1 MDPSTVDAETSTI
14 FREATMLADGVNEAA
29 HYFEVPMMS
38 HRPINETANSM
49 QQTQINGT
57 QKAHQWFVQH
67 HQFQD
72 SGIQSMENSK
82 APSIVS
88 MNNVGKTAG
97 DEGKCYLVNE
107 SIDSASVKSTT
118 TPVLQAVSSLPSE
131 AENAKRVLPE
141 LIPLLED
148 SDEEVA
154 CRALE
159 MVIHIAKLDSAQPFN
174 DPVITQERII
184 LALSSELKRSF
195 ENKRIIRL
203 TLCALFH
210 ISNRTQGMQLILQSL
225 EQRPR
230 GFVSFLFDLIRCTGI
245 AELACFKY
253 ALLILHNLMTER
265 NVSKRVVEFIREQ
278 KAMSVITECL
288 NEGNEKLLSIIVDI
302 VQILCEKCSEQKA
315 FFIALNGPTL
325 LCNIL
330 SWARYENLLWRTTRL
345 LKSVSVYDPQRI
357 VDSGAY
363 DVLPLNMDH
372 ASQRLVSELLS
383 CTRDL
388 SDMSTNKLDISY
400 LLSRLVQLLGTNDME
415 IRQLCI
421 QSLAN
426 FSANNRRNKEFLY
439 QMDFVGTLRHVLY
452 DTEALMEEMNTS
464 RQMIE
469 VLEDIQ
475 ETALT
480 ALRNLYSGHSFE
492 QEVQQNLLMNN
503 GAEFFLRKLYQMRPT
518 LVRRSLLI
526 LSKAANLDS
535 NIPIFRRTSLQT
547 GVETQTNFAER
558 LIYIL
563 FVSVNKMKQ
572 SKTIEKV
579 NLSELMNLAML
590 ILQRLS
596 RDEVIMRQVTYYLKE
611 YPVISSVNSPVL
623 LPIYILSFSDDS
635 LVQTAITLI
644 NELIEMPEVAIGLS
658 TNREAILVLERILAN
673 EILRSVHSVS
683 RHPIP
688 HHSSCFRPHRT
699 VRRDSSECRT
709 GSTRTHTPNQTISEF
724 DVYIE
729 NDSGYHAT
737 DVSTDFVSSYI
748 SPPTD
753 DYYTNIERYQ
763 SMNITSVSTSRDETA
778 DGMDTA
784 TSSRMSTPRST
795 IRSQQSAFEHTVDRS
810 FS

>member
-14 FREATMLADGVNEAA
+14 FREATMLADGVNETAQ
-29 HYFEVPMMS
+29 YFEMPMMS
-38 HRPINETANSM
+38 HRPPNDAVNPM
-49 QQTQINGT
+49 QQTNGT

-67 HQFQD
+67 HQFHD
-72 SGIQSMENSK
+72 SGIHSMENSK

-88 MNNVGKTAG
+88 MNTVGKTAG

-107 SIDSASVKSTT
+107 SFDSASVKSTT
-118 TPVLQAVSSLPSE
+118 TPILQTVNSLPSE

-148 SDEEVA
+148 ADEEVA

-174 DPVITQERII
+174 DPVITQERVIW
-184 LALSSELKRSF
+184 ALSSELKRSF
-195 ENKRIIRL
+195 GNKRIIRL

-210 ISNRTQGMQLILQSL
+210 ISNRTQGMQLILRSL

-230 GFVSFLFDLIRCTGI
+230 GFVSFLSDLVRCIGI

-278 KAMSVITECL
+278 KALSVITECL

-302 VQILCEKCSEQKA
+302 VQIVCEKSSEQKA

-388 SDMSTNKLDISY
+388 SDMSTNKLDISH

-439 QMDFVGTLRHVLY
+439 QMDFVGALRHVLY

-469 VLEDIQ
+469 ILEDIQ

-492 QEVQQNLLMNN
+492 QEVQHCLLMNN

-547 GVETQTNFAER
+547 GVETETNFTER

-579 NLSELMNLAML
+579 NLNELMNLAML

-596 RDEVIMRQVTYYLKE
+596 RDEVIMRQITYYLKR
-611 YPVISSVNSPVL
+611 ISGCFVL
-623 LPIYILSFSDDS
+623 
-635 LVQTAITLI
+635 Q
-644 NELIEMPEVAIGLS
+644 
-658 TNREAILVLERILAN
+658 
-673 EILRSVHSVS
+673 
-683 RHPIP
+683 
-688 HHSSCFRPHRT
+688 
-699 VRRDSSECRT
+699 
-709 GSTRTHTPNQTISEF
+709 
-724 DVYIE
+724 
-729 NDSGYHAT
+729 
-737 DVSTDFVSSYI
+737 
-748 SPPTD
+748 
-753 DYYTNIERYQ
+753 
-763 SMNITSVSTSRDETA
+763 
-778 DGMDTA
+778 
-784 TSSRMSTPRST
+784 
-795 IRSQQSAFEHTVDRS
+795 
-810 FS
+810 

>member
-118 TPVLQAVSSLPSE
+118 TPVLQA
-131 AENAKRVLPE
+131 
-141 LIPLLED
+141 
-148 SDEEVA
+148 EVA

-302 VQILCEKCSEQKA
+302 VQILCEKCSEQK
-315 FFIALNGPTL
+315 
-325 LCNIL
+325 
-330 SWARYENLLWRTTRL
+330 
-345 LKSVSVYDPQRI
+345 DPQRI

-469 VLEDIQ
+469 

-558 LIYIL
+558 LIYI
-563 FVSVNKMKQ
+563 F
-572 SKTIEKV
+572 
-579 NLSELMNLAML
+579 ELMNLAML

-596 RDEVIMRQVTYYLKE
+596 RDEVIMRQVTYYLKR
-611 YPVISSVNSPVL
+611 ISGYFVGQ
-623 LPIYILSFSDDS
+623 FS
-635 LVQTAITLI
+635 VQTAITLI

-658 TNREAILVLERILAN
+658 TNREAILVLESWCLVKTPIGILAN